1 MHPMLNIAVRAAR
14 KAGNLIAKHYE
25 TPDAVEASQ
34 KGSNDFVTN
43 VDREA
48 ERLIIE
54 VIRKSYPQHTII
66 TEESGELEG
75 EDKDVQWVIDP
86 LDGTTNFIKRFPHF
100 SVSIAVRIKGRTEVA
115 VVYDPMRNEL
125 FSAARGQGA
134 QLNGYRLRGSSAR
147 DLDGTILAT
156 GFPFK
161 VKQHAAPFINVVAKL
176 FTQCADFR
184 RTGSAALDLAYVAA
198 GRTDGYFEI
207 GLKPWDFA
215 AGELLVREA
224 GGLVTDFTGG
234 HGYISSG
241 NIVAGN
247 PRVVRAILASMRDEL
262 SEALKR

>member
-1 MHPMLNIAVRAAR
+1 MHPMLTIAVRAAR
-14 KAGNLIAKHYE
+14 KAGNLIAKNYE

-34 KGSNDFVTN
+34 KGTNDFVTN
-43 VDREA
+43 VDRDA
-48 ERLIIE
+48 EHLIID
-54 VIRKSYPQHTII
+54 VIRKSYPQHSIVS
-66 TEESGELEG
+66 EERGELIG
-75 EDKDVQWVIDP
+75 EDRDVQWVIDP
-86 LDGTTNFIKRFPHF
+86 LDGTANFIKRFPHF

-125 FSAARGQGA
+125 FTATRGQGA
-134 QLNGYRLRGSSAR
+134 QLNGYRLRGTNAK

-161 VKQHAAPFINVVAKL
+161 VKQHATPYINIVGKL

-198 GRTDGYFEI
+198 GRVDGFFEI

-224 GGLVTDFTGG
+224 GGLVTDFVGG
-234 HGYISSG
+234 DNHFSSG
-241 NIVAGN
+241 NVVAGN
-247 PRVVRAILASMRDEL
+247 PRVVKAMLATMREEL